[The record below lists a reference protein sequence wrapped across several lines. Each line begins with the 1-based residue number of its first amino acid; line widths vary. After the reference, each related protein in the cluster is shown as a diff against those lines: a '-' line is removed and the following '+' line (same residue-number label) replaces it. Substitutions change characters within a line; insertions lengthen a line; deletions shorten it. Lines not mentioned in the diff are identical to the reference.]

1 MYKSQIHSFF
11 LAPYSEYNVTVNART
26 KVGDGILVGTIRRT
40 IQSSNSSL
48 IEALN
53 IHNHIIYTQNI
64 KMNFLKFR
72 SPITATTLEHV
83 ETC

>member
-1 MYKSQIHSFF
+1 M
-11 LAPYSEYNVTVNART
+11 
-26 KVGDGILVGTIRRT
+26 LVGTLGRT
-40 IQSSNSSL
+40 NQSSNSFL

-53 IHNHIIYTQNI
+53 IYKHIIYTENI

-72 SPITATTLEHV
+72 SPLTATTLEHV